1 MWKSDKPSNACPR
14 SAGSGMVEGG
24 TNADKLH
31 MAGRVAMEAKIA
43 FSNDM
48 IHLGV
53 LPPRSTDGD

>member
-1 MWKSDKPSNACPR
+1 MSYECGVGD
-14 SAGSGMVEGG
+14 GLVEGG